1 MSLTRQNLARE
12 DRQRSNP
19 RVYDGNGQPIDLDA
33 QIARAEAIREE
44 KRQTELRKAYAAD
57 VARRAAREDFL
68 P

>member
-12 DRQRSNP
+12 DRQRGNP

-44 KRQTELRKAYAAD
+44 KRQTKVEEGIRC
-57 VARRAAREDFL
+57 
-68 P
+68 

>member
-1 MSLTRQNLARE
+1 MRETRVAE
-12 DRQRSNP
+12 DRQRGNP

-44 KRQTELRKAYAAD
+44 KRQTESRKAYAAD